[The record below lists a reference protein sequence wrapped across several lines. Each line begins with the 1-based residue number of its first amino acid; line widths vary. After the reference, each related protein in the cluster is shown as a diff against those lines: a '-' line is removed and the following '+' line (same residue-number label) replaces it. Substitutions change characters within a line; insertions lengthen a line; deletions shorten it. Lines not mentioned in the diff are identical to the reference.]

1 MFADKQLHEG
11 AVFRSPHMTKIYPPI
26 VTQGIPESVLAS
38 AVRHLEGIPRNPR
51 YPLPPGGY
59 NLGHS
64 RKNAA
69 SVHPDILRAVF
80 PTPPA
85 GSRWEYGPDT
95 ETPIPFGHHLVLCP
109 LNLESQPINWLND
122 EGVPPHCWAD
132 GAIGDAC
139 DIANMLILYLNEQES
154 SSGTGITWAR
164 SIARSDGHSARRKS
178 VVHIHIILTPRLEIL
193 TALGL
198 GLRPFVDPRIVEA
211 VKE

>member
-11 AVFRSPHMTKIYPPI
+11 AVFRSPYMSKIYPPI
-26 VTQGIPESVLAS
+26 VTQKIPVPVLAS
-38 AVRHLEGIPRNPR
+38 TVRHLEGIPRNPR

-69 SVHPDILRAVF
+69 SVRPHVLGAVF
-80 PTPPA
+80 PTPPV
-85 GSRWEYGPDT
+85 GSGWEYDLKSDD
-95 ETPIPFGHHLVLCP
+95 PIPFGHHLVLCP
-109 LNLESQPINWLND
+109 LNSESQPINWLND

-132 GAIGDAC
+132 GALGDAC

-154 SSGTGITWAR
+154 FSGTGITWAR
-164 SIARSDGHSARRKS
+164 SIASSDGCSARRES
-178 VVHIHIILTPRLEIL
+178 IHVHIVLTPRLEIL

-211 VKE
+211 LKE